1 MLLCAIDFLLR
12 PDVDLTLLPGVLDQL
27 GKVTRMTDDGDKSHF
42 GPDNAQREGIS
53 DSGVDLDPYPLN
65 IA

>member
-27 GKVTRMTDDGDKSHF
+27 EKVTRMTDDGDKSHF
-42 GPDNAQREGIS
+42 GPDNSQREGIS
-53 DSGVDLDPYPLN
+53 D
-65 IA
+65 